1 MRSRLA
7 SAQSRYAKAVH
18 MINDPELVRLYADIV
33 RRLAHLRAS
42 IDLIPPATVRLTEQ
56 LAATAG
62 RTQFD
67 AALNDCVD
75 DIGRRSFPESAAE
88 LLGVVN
94 LSLRFAEFRLAGN

>member
-1 MRSRLA
+1 MAHVIPAIVSRT
-7 SAQSRYAKAVH
+7 SPSG
-18 MINDPELVRLYADIV
+18 
-33 RRLAHLRAS
+33 
-42 IDLIPPATVRLTEQ
+42 PPATVRLTEQ

-94 LSLRFAEFRLAGN
+94 LSMRFAEFRLAGN